1 MQLADALNAL
11 DGVVATRLAPGE
23 ERLDVGTV
31 PGYCAAFVEYA
42 LSDAELGPRP
52 ARPGRRAAR
61 WPAVGRSPAP
71 RWRATRPTAT
81 AGRSWRSACPGSPR
95 APRPPSRSARDSD
108 PPSALVDAA
117 VARFGR
123 GPCAVR
129 WSTTVPREVGLGG
142 SSAIVTA
149 TVRALCALHGDALAP
164 DELAEMVLAVE
175 VEDLGIAA
183 GPQDRYAQAHE
194 GLVLMDF
201 AGARP
206 RVERLD
212 PALLPDLYL
221 AWRADAAGTSHAV
234 HGGLRDRARDP
245 AVRAGHGAARRP
257 RARGARR
264 PARRRP
270 AAFAA
275 AVDASFDERAALL
288 DLDPRHEAMVRAAR
302 GAGASANYAG
312 SGGAIVGTL
321 PPDGLEPVARALRA
335 LGCEVI
341 APSSAPMTRLAP
353 SHRDR
358 PKGSPHV
365 RARP

>member
-1 MQLADALNAL
+1 MAFGRAFARAALAGNPSDGYGGAVLAVCVPQLAAHADAVAAPDALS
-11 DGVVATRLAPGE
+11 E
-23 ERLDVGTV
+23 
-31 PGYCAAFVEYA
+31 
-42 LSDAELGPRP
+42 
-52 ARPGRRAAR
+52 
-61 WPAVGRSPAP
+61 
-71 RWRATRPTAT
+71 
-81 AGRSWRSACPGSPR
+81 
-95 APRPPSRSARDSD
+95 

-117 VARFGR
+117 IARFGR

-129 WSTTVPREVGLGG
+129 WATSVPREVGLGG

-149 TVRALCALHGDALAP
+149 TVRALCALHGHELAP

-212 PALLPDLYL
+212 PALLPALYV
-221 AWRADAAGTSHAV
+221 AWRSGAAEASHAV
-234 HGGLRDRARDP
+234 HGGLRERGDEPR
-245 AVRAGHGAARRP
+245 VRAAMGRLADHARVAAH
-257 RARGARR
+257 ALRGGDH
-264 PARRRP
+264 

-288 DLDPRHEAMVRAAR
+288 DLDPRHEAMVHAAR
-302 GAGASANYAG
+302 DAGASANYAG

-321 PPDGLEPVARALRA
+321 SPDGLEPVASALRT
-335 LGCEVI
+335 LGCEVM
-341 APSSAPMTRLAP
+341 ALSL
-353 SHRDR
+353 R
-358 PKGSPHV
+358 PEQ
-365 RARP
+365 